1 VKFEDLLVSVR
12 AALDKTQRHRTAGK
26 NAGPIACTN
35 ESSLAGSAT
44 ASTGMVGK
52 SLPMLELF
60 EVIERLM
67 QSDSNILIT
76 GESGTGKEEVAQAI
90 HRTSARR
97 GGMFQVIDCTA
108 IPESLFE
115 STLFGH
121 KKGAFTGA
129 SHDQVGLLSRC
140 HGGTAFLD
148 ELGELPL
155 TMQSKLLRAVQQQ
168 TFTPLGSNVVE
179 SINTRFICATNR
191 DLQRE
196 VREGRFR
203 QDLFYRLA
211 VIHIHVPALRD
222 RGDDILLLANY
233 FLKRL
238 QQDRVRVHG
247 FDDDAT
253 ELLLQY
259 SWPGNIRELQNVIER
274 SLVLAKE
281 ATITA
286 KELPGIC
293 NAATVY
299 EAAAPL
305 SKPSISASFPAIDA
319 TGRPAVASDSAL
331 SRDAAVRIADRD
343 YLLELLESLR
353 GNVSEAAR
361 QAGLSRQGMHKLL
374 RSHEIDASS
383 FRRDRL
389 TSVPQFPF
397 ANRSKP

>member
-1 VKFEDLLVSVR
+1 LPTAIESIRLGITDYLLKPVKFEDLLVSVR
-12 AALDKTQRHRTAGK
+12 AALDKAGRFRSEPTEISYEH
-26 NAGPIACTN
+26 AASQPALLSTSMLG
-35 ESSLAGSAT
+35 ESP
-44 ASTGMVGK
+44 
-52 SLPMLELF
+52 PMLELF
-60 EVIERLM
+60 EIIERLA

-76 GESGTGKEEVAQAI
+76 GESGTGKEEVAQTI
-90 HRTSARR
+90 HRTSERR
-97 GGMFQVIDCTA
+97 GGLFQVIDCTA
-108 IPESLFE
+108 IPETLFE

-129 SHDQVGLLSRC
+129 THDQVGLLSRC

-168 TFTPLGSNVVE
+168 TFTPLGSNGVE
-179 SINTRFICATNR
+179 SVDTRFICATNR
-191 DLQRE
+191 DLQLE

-211 VIHIHVPALRD
+211 VIHIHVPALRE
-222 RGDDILLLANY
+222 RGNDILLLADY

-247 FDDDAT
+247 FDDDAND
-253 ELLLQY
+253 LLLRY
-259 SWPGNIRELQNVIER
+259 SWPGNIRELQNVVER
-274 SLVLAKE
+274 SLVLAKGQM
-281 ATITA
+281 ITA
-286 KELPGIC
+286 KELPGIRDS
-293 NAATVY
+293 ATVY
-299 EAAAPL
+299 EAAAPVQRAMA
-305 SKPSISASFPAIDA
+305 KPVPWFSEAAA
-319 TGRPAVASDSAL
+319 GDSVL
-331 SRDAAVRIADRD
+331 SRDDAVRIAERD

-383 FRRDRL
+383 FRRQRL
-389 TSVPQFPF
+389 VGG
-397 ANRSKP
+397 